1 MSKTVLAKRSE
12 MPVFCLVAPGFP
24 KITDKL
30 VTPRER
36 HRTKIARVCYEHAH
50 QPPGAGPC
58 HVIWL
63 AAPRGAV
70 GIYVPL
76 CIIFWSYLTIT
87 IASGA
92 LLSPLYDKG
101 HSIFGVSV
109 LGRSF
114 FGILDSGSAPTEI
127 SPEIKKGMGGGKG
140 HKNQPPKK
148 GTNTAFCAD
157 PLTSKNKSRG

>member
-114 FGILDSGSAPTEI
+114 FGILDSGSV
-127 SPEIKKGMGGGKG
+127 SPQRLKKEWEGEKVIKINPQKRARTL
-140 HKNQPPKK
+140 P
-148 GTNTAFCAD
+148 FV
-157 PLTSKNKSRG
+157 LTR